1 MVLVAI
7 DVDST
12 LHDYWSQ
19 LSEAA
24 MRRFGIELPYED
36 QQGWEID
43 ALTGP
48 QLTQIIDDTQGRTLV
63 AASTMEKPVRTE
75 LPTGRGNKK
84 AAALVGAALAARAI
98 EKGIKKVVFD
108 RNGYPFHGRIKD
120 LAEAARKA
128 GLQF

>member
-1 MVLVAI
+1 MKPIVKKLF
-7 DVDST
+7 
-12 LHDYWSQ
+12 Q
-19 LSEAA
+19 RE
-24 MRRFGIELPYED
+24 RRKRRVRKNVSGTMDRPR
-36 QQGWEID
+36 
-43 ALTGP
+43 LTVFRSH
-48 QLTQIIDDTQGRTLV
+48 QNIYAQIIDDTQGRTLV

-84 AAALVGAALAARAI
+84 AAALVGTALAARAI